1 MPSTGAGAGAGAGA
15 GVGVGVGVGV
25 GAGALSVDDAV
36 LAGASTIAV
45 GVEDGA
51 PRGFVSSGTT
61 GTEVRLRALGGLSAT
76 EVALWS
82 SA

>member
-1 MPSTGAGAGAGAGA
+1 VPSTGAGAGAGAGA

>member
-1 MPSTGAGAGAGAGA
+1 MPSTGAGAGAGA
-15 GVGVGVGVGV
+15 GVGVGVGV